1 MDDLLGDLARLRHYA
16 TGLQELMDELQQA
29 SPERSEG
36 SDRSGMVHAVYGRDG
51 LPESIRV
58 SPYWKEKLQ
67 PAGFAAAVVG
77 ACQAAATQRGTEW
90 SRTLSRA
97 GWQERAD
104 RLDQDSARAAASDP
118 NPVPPAFRRPGSG
131 SPTPPR
137 PIPVLAEEA
146 IGLLDLASSP
156 SAWPSPEPAKGSGG
170 IRGGSLTITLVSG
183 GQISCQADP
192 HWVAQRSGA
201 QLTEA
206 IGEALA
212 AARREL
218 ASAAGSVADR
228 NRADTARADRLVEE
242 SIAVIEDAG
251 RQGS

>member
-36 SDRSGMVHAVYGRDG
+36 TDRSGMVRAVYGRDG

-58 SPYWKEKLQ
+58 SAYWKERLP
-67 PAGFAAAVVG
+67 PAGFAAAVVE

-90 SRTLSRA
+90 SQTLKRT
-97 GWQERAD
+97 GWQERAG
-104 RLDQDSARAAASDP
+104 RLDEDSARAAAADP
-118 NPVPPAFRRPGSG
+118 NPVPPAFRRPDGQ
-131 SPTPPR
+131 TPPR
-137 PIPVLAEEA
+137 PISVLAEEA
-146 IGLLDLASSP
+146 IGLLDLAGSP
-156 SAWPSPEPAKGSGG
+156 SAWPDPNPAKGSGEV
-170 IRGGSLTITLVSG
+170 RGGSLTIALVSG
-183 GQISCQADP
+183 GRVSCQADP

-218 ASAAGSVADR
+218 AYAAGSVADR
-228 NRADTARADRLVEE
+228 NRADRARADRLFAD
-242 SIAVIEDAG
+242 SMAVIEDAG
-251 RQGS
+251 RQET